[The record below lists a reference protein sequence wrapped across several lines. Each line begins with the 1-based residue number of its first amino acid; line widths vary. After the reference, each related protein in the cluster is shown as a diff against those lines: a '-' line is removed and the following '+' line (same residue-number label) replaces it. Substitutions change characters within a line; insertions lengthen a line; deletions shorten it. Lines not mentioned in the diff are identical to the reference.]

1 MIQNHTTK
9 IVIHSG
15 ANIMNTLPRTMKIN
29 RMTST
34 QLGNEM
40 GYTQS
45 NISKMSHGK
54 TELRFDSVQ
63 SILGTMPD
71 NQFLAMDIANR
82 LIGVS
87 VPIINGN
94 KVMKESLAMA
104 IKAMP
109 ELHQSIEA
117 IKESLDELTIPID
130 ELTDKDLI
138 DPMKAINESWDV
150 VLYLTNFIAFVSEE
164 HHLSMQQSLNER
176 NVKWKM
182 EGITA

>member
-1 MIQNHTTK
+1 MSRSQITK
-9 IVIHSG
+9 VVIHNG
-15 ANIMNTLPRTMKIN
+15 VNIMNTLPRTMKIN
-29 RMTST
+29 RMSST
-34 QLGNEM
+34 RLGDEM
-40 GYTQS
+40 GYSQS

-54 TELRFDSVQ
+54 TELQFDSVK
-63 SILGTMPD
+63 SMLDKMPD

-109 ELHQSIEA
+109 ELNQSIDA
-117 IKESLDELTIPID
+117 IKESLDELTIPVD
-130 ELTDKDLI
+130 ELTEKDLI

-176 NVKWKM
+176 NIKWKM
-182 EGITA
+182 EE